1 MVDDLADARG
11 DTRPNGLS
19 AADLI
24 RLDGVGH
31 AYRTGALS
39 QPVLRDVSLSV
50 ARGQSCAIVGASG
63 SGKST
68 LLNLIGL
75 LDRPTAGRL
84 MLDGRDM
91 THASAAARSSA
102 RNRTIGFVFQSFNL
116 LPRMSALD
124 NVALPLLYRGYSRD
138 GARMAARRQIERVGL
153 ADHIRHRPADL
164 SGGQRQRIAIARALV
179 TQPSLILADEPTGN
193 LDRDTAGD
201 ILALLL
207 ALNRERGVTLIVVTH
222 DVSVAR
228 PMQRCLLVRNGQLLE
243 QPLGAKQA
251 HV

>member
-1 MVDDLADARG
+1 MVDGLAKVRG
-11 DTRPNGLS
+11 DSSPNGPS
-19 AADLI
+19 TADLI

-50 ARGQSCAIVGASG
+50 ARGESCAIVGASG

-68 LLNLIGL
+68 LLSIIGL

-84 MLDGRDM
+84 MLDGQDM
-91 THASAAARSSA
+91 THATAAARSRA

-116 LPRMSALD
+116 LARMSALD
-124 NVALPLLYRGYSRD
+124 NVALPLLYRGHSREA
-138 GARMAARRQIERVGL
+138 ARMAARRQIERVGL
-153 ADHIRHRPADL
+153 ADRIRHRPADL

-193 LDRDTAGD
+193 LDRGTAGD

-207 ALNRERGVTLIVVTH
+207 ALNREQGVTLIVVTH
-222 DVSVAR
+222 DASVAR
-228 PMQRCLLVRNGQLLE
+228 PMQRCLQVRGGQLLE
-243 QPLGAKQA
+243 PPQGAKPA
-251 HV
+251 HG